1 MLREEWWR
9 SRQGMKVSE
18 RRCGITSEA
27 QPISGQT
34 CPIEPA
40 PGATGIQAKGYDFG
54 GPHTP
59 NAIETAASVFRKR
72 LATTR
77 ITTPFR

>member
-1 MLREEWWR
+1 MVREEWWR

-40 PGATGIQAKGYDFG
+40 PGATEIQAKGYDYG
-54 GPHTP
+54 GPDTLGP
-59 NAIETAASVFRKR
+59 T
-72 LATTR
+72 
-77 ITTPFR
+77 